1 MKVFRTTLAAVAV
14 AALTILAQTLLTTSA
29 TSAES
34 LQPAAAPANIG
45 IIDSRLFS
53 DEKTGIGR
61 VNSSMNQLEAKFQP
75 VRTEIRGL
83 VDRLNALRSDI
94 QKKRA
99 IQDPA
104 TTTRQVEEADRL
116 ELQIKRKQEDARA
129 SYQKESEAMLSPLQ
143 ADIATA
149 INTYAQ
155 AKGITLVLDRNQVPI
170 IYAAASHDI
179 TRDFIDD
186 YNRTHPAGAAPAP
199 ARPATTQPATTGAPA
214 RPTPA
219 KPTRP

>member
-14 AALTILAQTLLTTSA
+14 AALTILVQTLLTTSA
-29 TSAES
+29 TSA
-34 LQPAAAPANIG
+34 PAAPANIG
-45 IIDSRLFS
+45 IIDSSLFA
-53 DEKTGIGR
+53 DEKMGISR
-61 VNSSMNQLEAKFQP
+61 VNSAMNQLEAKFQP
-75 VRTEIRGL
+75 VRTEIRGM
-83 VDRLNALRSDI
+83 VDRLSTMQSDI

-99 IQDPA
+99 IQDAA
-104 TTTRQVEEADRL
+104 TTARQADDATRL
-116 ELQIKRKQEDARA
+116 EVQIKRKQEDARA
-129 SYQKESEAMLSPLQ
+129 SYQKESTALLEPLQ
-143 ADIATA
+143 ADIAKA
-149 INTYAQ
+149 ITTYAQ
-155 AKGITLVLDRNQVPI
+155 AKGLTLVVDVNRVPI
-170 IYAAASHDI
+170 IYAAPSHDI

>member
-29 TSAES
+29 TSAEP
-34 LQPAAAPANIG
+34 LAAPANIG
-45 IIDSRLFS
+45 IIDSSMFS
-53 DEKTGIGR
+53 DEKMGISR
-61 VNSSMNQLEAKFQP
+61 VNSAMNQLEAKFQP
-75 VRTEIRGL
+75 VRTEIRGM
-83 VDRLNALRSDI
+83 VDRLNTMRSDI

-99 IQDPA
+99 IQDASA
-104 TTTRQVEEADRL
+104 TVQQAEAAERL
-116 ELQIKRKQEDARA
+116 EVEIKRKQEDARGN
-129 SYQKESEAMLSPLQ
+129 YQKESSAILEPLQ
-143 ADIATA
+143 ADIAKA

-155 AKGITLVLDRNQVPI
+155 AKGLTIVLDVNRVPI